1 MFFCGTNREI
11 LLRNQT
17 PGCPFLMD
25 YSNNLKYNPR
35 YRFITFVL
43 SPLREEALVIR
54 FIANISLEMRGH
66 KQERKAASC

>member
-1 MFFCGTNREI
+1 
-11 LLRNQT
+11 
-17 PGCPFLMD
+17 MD
-25 YSNNLKYNPR
+25 YSNNLKYDPR

-54 FIANISLEMRGH
+54 FIANIFLEMRGH